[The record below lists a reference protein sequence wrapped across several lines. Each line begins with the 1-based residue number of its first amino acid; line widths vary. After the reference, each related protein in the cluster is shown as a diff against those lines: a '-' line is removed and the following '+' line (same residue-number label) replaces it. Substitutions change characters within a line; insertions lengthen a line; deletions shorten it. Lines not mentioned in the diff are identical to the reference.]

1 MATAVKLL
9 EFKYFVIE
17 HRFKK
22 GGMVMTGWK
31 QDTCYTSLNRC

>member
-17 HRFKK
+17 HQIYERRDGDDWLEAKHLL
-22 GGMVMTGWK
+22 
-31 QDTCYTSLNRC
+31 Y